1 MDKDL
6 VFLKE
11 CTNEQLQVLS
21 DLLVYK
27 PNGHRRTSVSLS
39 STRNYDLY
47 YPNEMHLL
55 LEDVTNEL
63 LLQGGNKVR
72 NFLRGGKGVS
82 YHKLLIDICNKQKV
96 NFNPHNTVE
105 QLEKYLLQKT
115 IETAIEDMTEEDV
128 HQISSELSKKDLSNI
143 VSSGFRLTSPII
155 LKTTTMVMA
164 QILRKL
170 GLKIVAGALGRFIGT
185 RLFSILTGPVGWV
198 LGGLWTAYDLLGP
211 SYKVTVPC
219 VMTIA
224 YFRATINLT
233 EESFNE

>member
-6 VFLKE
+6 VFLKD

-27 PNGHRRTSVSLS
+27 PDGKRRSGVSLS
-39 STRNYDLY
+39 SLRNYDLH
-47 YPNEMHLL
+47 YPQEMHLL
-55 LEDVTNEL
+55 IEDITNEL
-63 LLQGGNKVR
+63 LLKGGNKVR

-82 YHKLLIDICNKQKV
+82 YRNMLIDICKKQKV
-96 NFNPHNTVE
+96 NFNKNNTIE
-105 QLEKYLLQKT
+105 QMEKYLLQKT
-115 IETAIEDMTEEDV
+115 LETAIEDMTEDDV
-128 HQISSELSKKDLSNI
+128 RQISSDLSKKELSNM
-143 VSSGFRLTSPII
+143 VSSGFKLTSPII
-155 LKTTTMVMA
+155 LKATTMVMA
-164 QILRKL
+164 QILKKL

-211 SYKVTVPC
+211 SYKVSVPC

-224 YFRATINLT
+224 YFRATVNLT
-233 EESFNE
+233 EESLV